1 MKRIGIVGAGIIGQ
15 SHKEAM
21 VKNTGCRL
29 VAVCDIVIEKAQ
41 EIAEGT
47 GANVYT
53 DYKEMARAE
62 ELDAVIL
69 NLPHFLHKD
78 VTIYFLER
86 GIAVLVEKPMAN
98 SVEECDAMIAA
109 AKSTNTLLAV
119 GHVQRYFE
127 AYRKL
132 REIITN
138 ETLGKLCLI
147 TESRNTH
154 YFSDARPKWFFDKAK
169 AGGGI
174 LMNYGAHSL
183 DKILYVTGASI
194 AEVSANGNNF
204 LNDADVEAAAQV
216 MLRLSNGAS
225 AVLSYS
231 GCYAP
236 YMEEVIFYFTDGCA
250 KITGAKELWISEK
263 GNDYQLVNLDYSK
276 LPLEEQL
283 AEFLKLLNE
292 EESEVVR
299 PEYGKEVIR
308 VLEEAFQKIGD
319 SSVKA

>member
-1 MKRIGIVGAGIIGQ
+1 MKKIGIVGAGIIGQ

-29 VAVCDIVIEKAQ
+29 VAVCDLVVEKAR
-41 EIAEGT
+41 ELAEGT
-47 GANVYT
+47 EANVYT
-53 DYKEMARAE
+53 DYKEMAETE

-78 VTIYFLER
+78 VTIYFLEKR
-86 GIAVLVEKPMAN
+86 IAVLVEKPMAN
-98 SVEECDAMIAA
+98 TVEECDAMIAA
-109 AKSTNTLLAV
+109 AKATNTLLAV

-127 AYRKL
+127 AYRKV
-132 REIITN
+132 RELI
-138 ETLGKLCLI
+138 EKEALGKLCLI

-154 YFSDARPKWFFDKAK
+154 YFNEARPRWFLDKAK

-183 DKILYVTGASI
+183 DKILYTTGASI
-194 AEVSANGNNF
+194 VQVAANGNNF

-216 MLRLSNGAS
+216 MLKLSNGAS

-231 GCYAP
+231 GCYVP
-236 YMEEVIFYFTDGCA
+236 YMEEVVYYFTDGCA

-263 GNDYQLVNLDYSK
+263 GNEYQLVDLDYSK

-283 AEFLKLLNE
+283 TEFLKLLNE
-292 EESEVVR
+292 EELEVVM
-299 PEYGKEVIR
+299 PEYGREVIR
-308 VLEEAFQKIGD
+308 VLEEAFQQIEE
-319 SSVKA
+319 